1 MQKSLKLVQIYN
13 NLWQGDI
20 KAVVNCHFFTKK
32 QNIFKKNCVKCIFLL
47 TYIIFACIIYLRK

>member
-20 KAVVNCHFFTKK
+20 KAVVKCHFLQKK
-32 QNIFKKNCVKCIFLL
+32 QNIFKKIMLNVYF
-47 TYIIFACIIYLRK
+47 Y